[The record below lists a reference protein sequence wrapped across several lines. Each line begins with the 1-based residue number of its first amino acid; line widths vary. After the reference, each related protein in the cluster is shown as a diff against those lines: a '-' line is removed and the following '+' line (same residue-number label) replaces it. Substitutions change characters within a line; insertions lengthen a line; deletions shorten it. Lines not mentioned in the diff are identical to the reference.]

1 MNKIIKM
8 PTTLIDGP
16 VPQSSLLLDGCSVIE
31 QCIHSMEAEGTMY
44 LQELYF
50 LLYSKMGMFL

>member
-1 MNKIIKM
+1 M